1 MKRYPKEVKAFI
13 AEHVKGTTT
22 KDLVVLVNETFGPI
36 FTESKMKSYKSNN
49 KLKSGTPIG
58 LPAGRPTKLYP
69 KEIKEFIKANH
80 VGVGPKDMM
89 DQLNK
94 TFGTSYSRE
103 QIKHY
108 YGNHGINSGL
118 DGQFPKGHIPPNK
131 GRKGYHSPGSEKGW
145 FKKGHRPV
153 NHKPLGSERV
163 DVDGYTLIKT
173 AEPNVW
179 RPKHKVIWEE
189 KNGEVPEG
197 CVLTFLDADK
207 LNINL
212 ENLALIT
219 MAESLELTRSNLR
232 SENAEFTKTGIL
244 IVKVKKA
251 RIERKKK
258 SANE

>member
-1 MKRYPKEVKAFI
+1 MKRYPMEVKNFI
-13 AEHVKGTTT
+13 AKHVGGTTT
-22 KDLVVLVNETFGPI
+22 KVLVALVNENFGPI

-58 LPAGRPTKLYP
+58 LPAGRPTMLYP
-69 KEIKEFIKANH
+69 KEIKEFIKVNH
-80 VGVGPKDMM
+80 VGIGPKDMM
-89 DQLNK
+89 EQLNK
-94 TFGTSYSRE
+94 RFGTSYTHE
-103 QIKHY
+103 QMKNY

-118 DGQFPKGHIPPNK
+118 DGQFPKGHIPLNK
-131 GRKGYHSPGSEKGW
+131 GRKGYHAPGSEKGW

-163 DVDGYTLIKT
+163 DVDGYRLIKT

-179 RPKHKVIWEE
+179 RPKHKVIWEG

-197 CVLTFLDADK
+197 YVLTFLDADK
-207 LNINL
+207 QNITL

-232 SENAEFTKTGIL
+232 SKNAEFTKTGIL

-251 RIERKKK
+251 RIKRKKK
-258 SANE
+258 QKIG